1 MIVCP
6 LQLHT
11 RETWLK
17 EGRLVRV
24 DEKAYRMVK
33 ARPKKVS
40 TLAVVQ
46 LVRKNFSS
54 KLIAYLCCETFNEDT
69 QKEDKRKCFYNEVA
83 GGGPTVVGSAGDS

>member
-40 TLAVVQ
+40 TLAIVQ
-46 LVRKNFSS
+46 LVRNN
-54 KLIAYLCCETFNEDT
+54 KLIAYLVSSLKVSQYID
-69 QKEDKRKCFYNEVA
+69 YIL
-83 GGGPTVVGSAGDS
+83 